1 MSTDSSLPR
10 LDTGGSCRRGPE
22 SFDEF
27 YRGELPRLVV
37 FVRNRM
43 RATWEEAADAAQ
55 DALVAALVHWE
66 EITNPRAWV
75 RVTAERKFLRHQ
87 LRSRQG
93 TELAR
98 RPGWGVS
105 GGYASPA
112 VCEETEMV
120 LEAIKWLPPA
130 QRRVMAWYFDG
141 YAPAEIAGILGED
154 APTVRSN
161 LRHARRRLA
170 EALAVPELVPPG
182 GMVSSAVDVKA
193 ASTHAG
199 RTGAG
204 NVLPAGVAT

>member
-10 LDTGGSCRRGPE
+10 LDTGGSCRGPG
-22 SFDEF
+22 SFDDF
-27 YRGELPRLVV
+27 YRSELPRLVV

-43 RATWEEAADAAQ
+43 RATWEEAADVAQ

-66 EITNPRAWV
+66 EITNPGAWV

-93 TELAR
+93 AELAG

-105 GGYASPA
+105 GGYAPPA
-112 VCEETEMV
+112 GGEETEVV
-120 LEAIKWLPPA
+120 LEMIRRLPPA
-130 QRRVMAWYFDG
+130 QRRVMAWSFDG

-154 APTVRSN
+154 ALTVRSN

-170 EALAVPELVPPG
+170 EALAAPEPASPG
-182 GMVSSAVDVKA
+182 GTASPTGSGQA
-193 ASTHAG
+193 AIMHTG

-204 NVLPAGVAT
+204 KALPAGATT

>member
-1 MSTDSSLPR
+1 MSTANSLPR
-10 LDTGGSCRRGPE
+10 LDTGGSCCGPG
-22 SFDEF
+22 SFDDF
-27 YRGELPRLVV
+27 YRSELPRLVV

-43 RATWEEAADAAQ
+43 RATWEEAADVAQ

-93 TELAR
+93 TELAC

-105 GGYASPA
+105 GGYAPPA
-112 VCEETEMV
+112 AGEETEMV
-120 LEAIKWLPPA
+120 LEMIRRLPPA
-130 QRRVMAWYFDG
+130 QRRVMAWSFDG

-154 APTVRSN
+154 AVTVRSN

-170 EALAVPELVPPG
+170 DALAAPEPASPG
-182 GMVSSAVDVKA
+182 GTVSSASSVKA

-204 NVLPAGVAT
+204 NALPAGAAT